1 MEIWNQAYQQVEQ
14 SDVILVSG
22 SSLEVYP
29 ASSLP
34 QLAVRNGAMLIINT
48 LSTTPMD
55 READL
60 LLPVDSAEILPL
72 LTGMVLGK

>member
-14 SDVILVSG
+14 TDVILVSG

-34 QLAVRNGAMLIINT
+34 QLAVRTGAMLIINT